1 MDHEHAITRKIAEQ
15 YVFGELS
22 ETDAN
27 AFEEHF
33 FDCGDCAEDV
43 RDEMQMLESGRDV
56 VHDEP
61 RKTETPSR
69 PATVVPIEARRRKTW
84 WIPAAAAAMLV
95 IALGVPTLMRRGDA
109 APSMQLAHEL
119 QLDGLTRAASEP
131 LPAVTL
137 PQGEALLLYV
147 DVAPQEGAVRY
158 DLTVR
163 GSDGRTVGTRSVTSE
178 QTTQPVA
185 LVLSK
190 LPAGT
195 YEVVTEGVRSGGK
208 RASTATQSFT
218 IQSQQ

>member
-1 MDHEHAITRKIAEQ
+1 MDHEHAINRKIAEQ

-56 VHDEP
+56 VRETAP
-61 RKTETPSR
+61 RTESQPTPN
-69 PATVVPIEARRRKTW
+69 VVPIDTRRRRTW

-95 IALGVPTLMRRGDA
+95 VALGVPTLMRRDS
-109 APSMQLAHEL
+109 APSMQLAQEL
-119 QLDGLTRAASEP
+119 QLGGLTRAESEP
-131 LPAVTL
+131 KPAVTL

-147 DVAPQEGAVRY
+147 DVAPQDGAVRY
-158 DLTVR
+158 DITVR
-163 GSDGRTVGTRSVTSE
+163 GSDGKTVGTRSVTSE

-195 YEVVTEGVRSGGK
+195 YEVVTDGVRSGGM
-208 RASTATQSFT
+208 RAATATQSFT
-218 IQSQQ
+218 ILSQQ

>member
-1 MDHEHAITRKIAEQ
+1 MDHEHAITRKVAEQ

-56 VHDEP
+56 VRESTASP
-61 RKTETPSR
+61 TTESQ
-69 PATVVPIEARRRKTW
+69 PAPNVVPIDSRRRGTW

-95 IALGVPTLMRRGDA
+95 VALGVPTMMRRDGS

-119 QLDGLTRAASEP
+119 QLGGLTRAESEP
-131 LPAVTL
+131 KPAVAL

-147 DVAPQEGAVRY
+147 DVAPQDGAVRY
-158 DLTVR
+158 DITVR
-163 GSDGRTVGTRSVTSE
+163 AAGGKTVGTRSVTSE

-195 YEVVTEGVRSGGK
+195 YEVVTEGVRSGGM
-208 RASTATQSFT
+208 RAATATQSFT
-218 IQSQQ
+218 ILSK

>member
-1 MDHEHAITRKIAEQ
+1 MDHEHAINRKIAEQ

-56 VHDEP
+56 VRETAP
-61 RKTETPSR
+61 RTESQPTPN
-69 PATVVPIEARRRKTW
+69 VVPIETWRRRTW

-95 IALGVPTLMRRGDA
+95 IALGVPTLMRRDA

-119 QLDGLTRAASEP
+119 QLGGLTRAESEP
-131 LPAVTL
+131 KPAVTL

-147 DVAPQEGAVRY
+147 DVAPQDGAVRY
-158 DLTVR
+158 DITVR
-163 GSDGRTVGTRSVTSE
+163 GSDGKTVGTRSVTSE

-185 LVLSK
+185 LVLSR

-195 YEVVTEGVRSGGK
+195 YEVVTDGVRSGGM
-208 RASTATQSFT
+208 RAATATQSFT
-218 IQSQQ
+218 ILSQQ

>member
-56 VHDEP
+56 VRDEP
-61 RKTETPSR
+61 RKTESPRT
-69 PATVVPIEARRRKTW
+69 ATVVPIGSRRRRTW

-95 IALGVPTLMRRGDA
+95 VALGVPMLRRGDS

-131 LPAVTL
+131 QPAVTV

-147 DVAPQEGAVRY
+147 DVAPQDGAVRY
-158 DLTVR
+158 DITVR

-195 YEVVTEGVRSGGK
+195 YEVVTEGVRSGGM
-208 RASTATQSFT
+208 RAATATQSFT
-218 IQSQQ
+218 IRSQS